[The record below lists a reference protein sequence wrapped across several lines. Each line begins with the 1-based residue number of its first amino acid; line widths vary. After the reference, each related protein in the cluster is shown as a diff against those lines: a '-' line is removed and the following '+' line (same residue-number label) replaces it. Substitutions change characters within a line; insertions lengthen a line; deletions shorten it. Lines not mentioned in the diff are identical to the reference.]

1 MFWNTE
7 YTPSPH
13 IDNLL
18 SREDVK
24 IEELL
29 DDDEILQEYKWQNK
43 RLVQY
48 FHRVEIIE
56 QLVDFIIKEPP
67 TDVADAVRF
76 KYSNIACE
84 ILTTN
89 KSALSTLLIEHQY
102 LLQKLYAFLE
112 QKPPLNPLLAS
123 FFSKTFGMLIS
134 KKAEQD
140 WFSYQCVCL
149 QVLEF
154 IKTRDGFLQTIFNHF
169 GTPAIMDLLFHI
181 ITNVE
186 GADLKNN
193 LFGWL
198 KEQNL
203 IPRMIDLLG
212 TEVDPEKHNNISEF
226 LCEIISNS
234 RSFRRNEIEEHGKI
248 RPVEDISLTLLQVLE
263 DEVTTR
269 SLLDIILSNAQKES
283 CVVAGIRIVMK
294 LLELESSPK
303 TIQPDETVLKVEKE
317 YHDVYLASL
326 FPIIASRI
334 EEFHDLL
341 INPPQKSDIRNTVEL
356 LSPPFGNTRLQI
368 CVMFAALLKEE
379 NPTFTQAICNSEFFN
394 TLLKLFKQYCWNNLL
409 HTQVL
414 NCVCAVFPIL
424 SPYETITKDLPVSAL
439 QSHVVDNCKLVT
451 KLIDC
456 WMHNKNEVAST
467 EKKGRRLGYMGHL
480 IDMLNNIVEISKNS
494 TELDALLNSSMDVET
509 RSNYELVLSEMNVQL
524 TSQRRYLADIDP
536 YTDPYQNLK
545 DDHYTDYTNFDEPV
559 NDNKI
564 RDEMQIL
571 FPDSWSGESSLNA
584 GDYQDDQKMSN
595 DAWDWLSDGGQKS
608 ASNVNTNFDDFFADF
623 ESHFANPLTDGDDV
637 NKFPLNDF
645 NAKSDDFGPLCTF
658 GVSDNNANLWTTHLD
673 SQREPNCLTK
683 NESFSNASFDDAV
696 FDSQSSNTESQA
708 IIINSTVPVTNNDDD
723 DDGSVQSDNVS
734 NSNDQQVPNTDA
746 KDEVSQSVTREEI
759 SCCQPSDP
767 RYTFDGDVTTTLS
780 NLSMNDLSDSTSP
793 HDHETA

>member
-18 SREDVK
+18 SKEDVR

-56 QLVDFIIKEPP
+56 QLIDFITKEPP

-84 ILTTN
+84 LLTTN
-89 KSALSTLLIEHQY
+89 KSALSTLLIEHQN
-102 LLQKLYAFLE
+102 LLERLYAFLE
-112 QKPPLNPLLAS
+112 QQPPLNPLLAS

-134 KKAEQD
+134 KNAEQD
-140 WFSYQCVCL
+140 WFSYQYVCL

-186 GADLKNN
+186 GVDLKNN

-198 KEQNL
+198 KQQNL

-212 TEVDPEKHNNISEF
+212 VDEDPEKHNNICEF
-226 LCEIISNS
+226 ICEIISNS
-234 RSFRRNEIEEHGKI
+234 RTFRRNEIEEHGKI
-248 RPVEDISLTLLQVLE
+248 RPVEDISLALLQVLE
-263 DEVTTR
+263 DEVTTK
-269 SLLDIILSNAQKES
+269 SLLDIIISNTQRES

-294 LLELESSPK
+294 LLELENSPK
-303 TIQPDETVLKVEKE
+303 AIQPIENVLKVEKE
-317 YHDVYLASL
+317 YHDIYLSSML
-326 FPIIASRI
+326 PIIAERI
-334 EEFHDLL
+334 EEFHNLL

-368 CVMFAALLKEE
+368 CVMFAALLKED
-379 NPTFTQAICNSEFFN
+379 NSIFTQAICNSEFFN

-424 SPYETITKDLPVSAL
+424 SPYETITEDLPVSAL
-439 QSHVVDNCKLVT
+439 QSHVVVNCKLVS

-456 WMHNKNEVAST
+456 WMHNKNEEAST
-467 EKKGRRLGYMGHL
+467 DRKGRRLGYMGHL
-480 IDMLNNIVEISKNS
+480 IVMLNNIVEISRNS
-494 TELDALLNSSMDVET
+494 TELDALLNSSMDAQEKT
-509 RSNYELVLSEMNVQL
+509 DYELALKEMDIQL
-524 TSQRRYLADIDP
+524 VSQRRYLADIDP
-536 YTDPYQNLK
+536 YNDPYQNLK
-545 DDHYTDYTNFDEPV
+545 DDHYSDYTNFDEPI
-559 NDNKI
+559 NDSK
-564 RDEMQIL
+564 RDEIQIQ
-571 FPDSWSGESSLNA
+571 FSDSWIGESSSNHGSS
-584 GDYQDDQKMSN
+584 GDYQDDPKIGS
-595 DAWDWLSDGGQKS
+595 DAWDWLSGNGQKS
-608 ASNVNTNFDDFFADF
+608 SSNVNTNFDDFFADF
-623 ESHFANPLTDGDDV
+623 ESHFSNPLGENDTNEL

-645 NAKSDDFGPLCTF
+645 NAKSDDFGPFSTF
-658 GVSDNNANLWTTHLD
+658 GVSDSNANLWTHIEK
-673 SQREPNCLTK
+673 Q
-683 NESFSNASFDDAV
+683 FSNSSFEDAV
-696 FDSQSSNTESQA
+696 FDFQSSNTESQA
-708 IIINSTVPVTNNDDD
+708 INNSAVPVNK
-723 DDGSVQSDNVS
+723 NVES
-734 NSNDQQVPNTDA
+734 ELCD
-746 KDEVSQSVTREEI
+746 EEI
-759 SCCQPSDP
+759 SSNQPTD
-767 RYTFDGDVTTTLS
+767 RQCKCVADLTTTLL
-780 NLSMNDLSDSTSP
+780 NLSTNDISGSP
-793 HDHETA
+793 QDHENA